1 MSLRRFR
8 PWPDRPADPRA
19 APPPDPQAAGAHVPG
34 PPDLPHQRVDYETE
48 ALERSSYIT
57 AIVHLYRGEVSRAN
71 TWRTRLDQSTHW
83 AIFVTASAL
92 GFAFGQESANH
103 FSLLFAN
110 LLISILLAHES
121 RRFRFFDV
129 WRSRIRKIETN
140 FFAPILER
148 RLQSKQLDWMLLVAR
163 DLERPHFHLTKLQA
177 VRLRLTRNYLPI
189 FGILLLAWVIKLTVH
204 PTPTLGWREL
214 YDRCAIGHIPGW
226 FTLLAVATFYGTIVG
241 IVVLG
246 RTDRERQDNWDI
258 VEAVDEER

>member
-1 MSLRRFR
+1 MLPRRFR
-8 PWPDRPADPRA
+8 PWPQRPADPLA
-19 APPPDPQAAGAHVPG
+19 SAGPPPPSPG

-110 LLISILLAHES
+110 LLIAILLALEA

-148 RLQSKQLDWMLLVAR
+148 RLQSPQLDWMLLVAR

-189 FGILLLAWVIKLTVH
+189 FGILLLAWVIKLMVH
-204 PTPTLGWREL
+204 PEPSLTLRVL
-214 YDRCAIGHIPGW
+214 YDRCSVGHIPGW
-226 FTLLAVATFYGTIVG
+226 CTLLAVACFYGTIVW
-241 IVVLG
+241 ITVFG
-246 RTDRERQDNWDI
+246 RTDRKREDNWDI
-258 VEAVDEER
+258 IEAVEEER